1 LSSKCHDMFSNH
13 QFTNLKLL
21 SKINRTLLKT
31 KTLSTS
37 LFPKAIE
44 TLVRFLTLKSF
55 IDNQLGRYTL
65 STFSAVKFNYSS
77 TFFSNNYESLFLAI
91 FNNIFPNHDL
101 EANIWRFA
109 QNKSDNHIGW
119 KTLFT
124 LPSFCFLTKVSLNMG
139 L

>member
-1 LSSKCHDMFSNH
+1 MFSNH

-101 EANIWRFA
+101 EANI
-109 QNKSDNHIGW
+109 
-119 KTLFT
+119 
-124 LPSFCFLTKVSLNMG
+124 
-139 L
+139 